1 MKKFN
6 FNFKF
11 LDRFKKSKQDHD
23 ENLEEQTDQTDTD
36 YDQEDD
42 DSPVQFTEMRR
53 DGQESEAIAG
63 DESYTDENPE
73 VFAEKTLSNYNL
85 NKFREE
91 NQHLVNDYSESDKT
105 DHNMSFEEMEMDPPE
120 KPESVGRF
128 KFKFPKFGAGSGER
142 IRERFSGASPM
153 KSIDKFS
160 WNDFILKLFS
170 PYTRGKIHGVFIIL
184 LVVTFTYLIGKTAA
198 LFIGRGTPM
207 VSTVKGNISVPIE
220 KSDTTLQD
228 INRISSTNLFN
239 VKESD
244 KAGDKGPKI
253 DIASIVCT
261 DAERPTSEPLKLL
274 DTIVLQDSVKSVASV
289 QVRGSSELV
298 NVREGEQLNNAV
310 EVSRI
315 NRMKIILKNLTT
327 GECEYIASEEEDAP
341 IMPPMKI
348 VSPKVGQKMFKSL
361 NPSIKNVG
369 NSFKIKRAFRDSMI
383 SNMSEVLTQ
392 AKAVQITNPDGSL
405 AFKMTEVV
413 PGSIYSQL
421 NIQNDDVITSIN
433 GKKIENLNELMTL
446 LGRIKEID
454 QFQIGLKRN
463 GMNETLEYGF
473 E

>member
-11 LDRFKKSKQDHD
+11 LDQLKERFKKPQH
-23 ENLEEQTDQTDTD
+23 
-36 YDQEDD
+36 DQEEVYADD
-42 DSPVQFTEMRR
+42 AETDSSEREFDEDSSAQFTEMRPTR
-53 DGQESEAIAG
+53 SSSTEDIYA
-63 DESYTDENPE
+63 DDNPE
-73 VFAEKTLSNYNL
+73 EFAEKTLNSINL

-91 NQHLVNDYSESDKT
+91 NQHLVNDNIGEDKT
-105 DHNMSFEEMEMDPPE
+105 DHNIQFQELEPPH
-120 KPESVGRF
+120 KPEVASRF
-128 KFKFPKFGAGSGER
+128 KFKFPKFNKGSTDK
-142 IRERFSGASPM
+142 IRERFSNASPM
-153 KSIDKFS
+153 NAVDKFS
-160 WNDFILKLFS
+160 WNDFVLKIFS
-170 PYTRGKIHGVFIIL
+170 PYSRNKIHGTFIII
-184 LVVTFTYLIGKTAA
+184 LVVTFTYLVGKTAA
-198 LFIGRGTPM
+198 LFLGRGTPM
-207 VSTVKGNISVPIE
+207 TTTVRSNITVPIE
-220 KSDTTLQD
+220 KADTTVQD

-244 KAGDKGPKI
+244 RVDTKKEQK
-253 DIASIVCT
+253 DIASIVCL
-261 DAERPTSEPLKLL
+261 DAEKPTSEPLKLL

-310 EVSRI
+310 EVSKI
-315 NRMKIILKNLTT
+315 NRMKLILKNLST
-327 GECEYIASEEEDAP
+327 GDCEYVASEEEDAP
-341 IMPPMKI
+341 IATPMKI
-348 VSPKVGQKMFKSL
+348 VSPKVGQKLFKST
-361 NPSIKNVG
+361 NPNIKNSG
-369 NSFKIKRAFRDSMI
+369 NSFKIKRQYRDSMI

-405 AFKMTEVV
+405 SFKMTEVV

-421 NIQNDDVITSIN
+421 NIQNDDIITSIN

>member
-1 MKKFN
+1 M
-6 FNFKF
+6 
-11 LDRFKKSKQDHD
+11 
-23 ENLEEQTDQTDTD
+23 
-36 YDQEDD
+36 
-42 DSPVQFTEMRR
+42 
-53 DGQESEAIAG
+53 
-63 DESYTDENPE
+63 
-73 VFAEKTLSNYNL
+73 
-85 NKFREE
+85 
-91 NQHLVNDYSESDKT
+91 
-105 DHNMSFEEMEMDPPE
+105 
-120 KPESVGRF
+120 
-128 KFKFPKFGAGSGER
+128 
-142 IRERFSGASPM
+142 
-153 KSIDKFS
+153 
-160 WNDFILKLFS
+160 
-170 PYTRGKIHGVFIIL
+170 
-184 LVVTFTYLIGKTAA
+184 
-198 LFIGRGTPM
+198 
-207 VSTVKGNISVPIE
+207 PIE

-244 KAGDKGPKI
+244 KASDKGPKI

-369 NSFKIKRAFRDSMI
+369 NSFKIKRAFRDNMI

-405 AFKMTEVV
+405 SFKMTEVV